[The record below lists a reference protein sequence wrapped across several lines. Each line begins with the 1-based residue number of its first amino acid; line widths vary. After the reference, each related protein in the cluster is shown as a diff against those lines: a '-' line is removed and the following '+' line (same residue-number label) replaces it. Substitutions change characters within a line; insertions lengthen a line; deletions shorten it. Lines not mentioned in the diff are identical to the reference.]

1 MLAKI
6 LAFVFAIIQ
15 VLLLVRLALP
25 FVHWPSTLDDWV
37 PRLINV
43 TDVLA
48 APFQPIV
55 KTLDIRSAA
64 GGVLSTYVNQ
74 LDAGVLVAMIGWGV
88 ITVVVLMVLNLLSRA
103 R

>member
-6 LAFVFAIIQ
+6 AAFVFAIIQ
-15 VLLLVRLALP
+15 VLLLLRLVLP
-25 FVHWPSTLDDWV
+25 FLHWPAALDEWI
-37 PRLINV
+37 PRLINA

-48 APFQPIV
+48 SPFHPLI
-55 KTLDIRSAA
+55 KTLDMKAAA
-64 GGVLSTYVNQ
+64 GGVLANYVNQ

-88 ITVVVLMVLNLLSRA
+88 ITFAVLLIISLVSRA